1 MHVCVTVRV
10 CLCVFSVRSVC
21 VCVCGMFEKNLD
33 PKRLFLPPCSQS
45 WNVLALDGSN
55 WQRID
60 LFDFQRDIEV
70 SKSDRHPLYSYL

>member
-1 MHVCVTVRV
+1 M
-10 CLCVFSVRSVC
+10 
-21 VCVCGMFEKNLD
+21 
-33 PKRLFLPPCSQS
+33 FLPLHPQS

-70 SKSDRHPLYSYL
+70 CRPKFTLVTLLKLPLSALA

>member
-1 MHVCVTVRV
+1 M
-10 CLCVFSVRSVC
+10 SV
-21 VCVCGMFEKNLD
+21 
-33 PKRLFLPPCSQS
+33 LPPCPQS

-70 SKSDRHPLYSYL
+70 SKSDLHVFIFPVTSVFAA

>member
-1 MHVCVTVRV
+1 M
-10 CLCVFSVRSVC
+10 
-21 VCVCGMFEKNLD
+21 
-33 PKRLFLPPCSQS
+33 FLPLHSQS

-70 SKSDRHPLYSYL
+70 RPPQSALVTLLKVP